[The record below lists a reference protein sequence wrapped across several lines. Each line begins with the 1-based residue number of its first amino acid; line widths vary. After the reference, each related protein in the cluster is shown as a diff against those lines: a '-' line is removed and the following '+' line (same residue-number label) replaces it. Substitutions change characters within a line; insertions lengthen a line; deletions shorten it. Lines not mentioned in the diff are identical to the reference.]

1 MSMASRIPFDRSS
14 STGAGSL
21 GTRKVRN
28 IERLL
33 PLGVGVG
40 QDGRQEPVGTEERLR
55 VAFEFD
61 LAILVQLLPVE
72 RDAPIQDGVEPV
84 ASGFG
89 KVLFHQ
95 VVHLLGA
102 VNLVAVERRP
112 EVVELVGV
120 GLLRQDCGTVV
131 VGERVL
137 DDVGVV

>member
-1 MSMASRIPFDRSS
+1 MESFSH
-14 STGAGSL
+14 
-21 GTRKVRN
+21 
-28 IERLL
+28 
-33 PLGVGVG
+33 LGVGVG
-40 QDGRQEPVGTEERLR
+40 QDGGQEPVGTEERLR

-72 RDAPIQDGVEPV
+72 RDASVQDGVEPV
-84 ASGFG
+84 TSGFG

-95 VVHLLGA
+95 VVHLRGA
-102 VNLVAVERRP
+102 VNLVAVERRL

-120 GLLRQDCGTVV
+120 GLLRQDGGTVV